1 MNYKNRLKKKLLV
14 ALAVVMS
21 TTMMIG
27 CGQSS
32 TTSSNN
38 SDTIKIGIV
47 TPLTGDCSQDG
58 VDIKKASEF
67 AIKEV
72 NDAGGI
78 NGKKLELVTE
88 DDKADPKEAAIV
100 ANKLAQDKSIVG
112 VVGHYTSSCSLAGA
126 PIYNKAG
133 VVEVSPASSAPSLS
147 QAGDYTFRIV
157 NSDLVQGALVAN
169 WAVSEKGFKKVSIIY
184 ENSDYGLGNA
194 KAFEDAAV
202 EKGATIVTK
211 DSYLSGQTKDFTSIL
226 TNIKNSGSDVV
237 FIGGLYNEC
246 AMILK
251 QAKQIGVDIPFM
263 GTDAVYSLSLP
274 KIAGDAAENFLLI
287 GTFHEENNTEISKK
301 FVKGYTDYSGNTPG
315 TYAANAYDATRVVI
329 EGIENAGTDR
339 KAVRDY
345 IAKIKDFPG
354 VGGIITFDENGDVV
368 KQPLKLTVKDGKF
381 VICEK

>member
-1 MNYKNRLKKKLLV
+1 MNYKYRLKKKLLM
-14 ALAVVMS
+14 ALTVVMS
-21 TTMMIG
+21 TTIMIG
-27 CGQSS
+27 CGKSS
-32 TTSSNN
+32 ATSSNN
-38 SDTIKIGIV
+38 NDTIKIGLV

-58 VDIKKASEF
+58 IEMKKAAEF
-67 AIKEV
+67 ALKEV

-100 ANKLAQDKSIVG
+100 ANKLAQDENIVG

-169 WAVSEKGFKKVSIIY
+169 WAVSEKGFKKISIIY

-202 EKGATIVTK
+202 ENGATIVTK

-226 TNIKNSGSDVV
+226 TNIKNSGSEVV

-251 QAKQIGVDIPFM
+251 QAKQIGVDIPLM

-274 KIAGDAAENFLLI
+274 KIAGDASENFLLI
-287 GTFHEENNTEISKK
+287 GTFHEENNTEISKN
-301 FVKGYTDYSGNTPG
+301 FVKGYADYAGNTPG

-329 EGIENAGTDR
+329 EGIKNAGTDR
-339 KAVRDY
+339 KAIRDY

-354 VGGIITFDENGDVV
+354 VGGTITFDENGDVV
-368 KQPLKLTVKDGKF
+368 KQPLKLIVRDGKF